1 MDGTVLIM
9 DYSSYER
16 QKIRHIVEKAG
27 NFNMIE
33 VGRINQFNL
42 IGLDIDDLKLVVLDL
57 AFPTEKDGFEAL
69 EKIRSS
75 ENGKV
80 PVIIAT
86 RADKPEYKED
96 ALKYSVND
104 YILKPYPIKRLENSV
119 KSIVHVVRDFHYD
132 TSQIDGIRMSFDDFV
147 KRETKLSKRTQNPFS
162 IILVT
167 TLRINTTDAD
177 KRQGAEGNGQNAV
190 ISSGQNVAKANG
202 QNAAEGGE
210 DEQPIFGIAAQKAG
224 ESVRT
229 TDAVFTNKN
238 RDIIILLPC
247 TDEAGVKTVC
257 EKIRMKIEQ
266 ELEKAGA
273 EKSRRI
279 YPVSVT
285 FPEDGDNFQ
294 MLMEKAFKK
303 ISDKEMLEKIVSV
316 PQDKRDYAEKSY
328 SRYRK
333 WF

>member
-33 VGRINQFNL
+33 VGSINQFNL
-42 IGLDIDDLKLVVLDL
+42 IDLDIDDLKLVVLDL

-86 RADKPEYKED
+86 RVDKPEYKED

-147 KRETKLSKRTQNPFS
+147 KREIKLSKRTQNPFS

-167 TLRINTTDAD
+167 TLRINTADAG
-177 KRQGAEGNGQNAV
+177 KRQ
-190 ISSGQNVAKANG
+190 
-202 QNAAEGGE
+202 

-294 MLMEKAFKK
+294 MLMEKASKK